1 MAEAVRHDKTA
12 RQLRLLSDALDSG
25 RLGPVRRLIN
35 TLAPAEIGNLLESL
49 PPAKRVV
56 VWGLVDPEDDG
67 EVLVH
72 VGDEVRESL
81 LADMDADEIIAA
93 VEDLDI
99 DDLADLVEDL
109 PDTVI
114 DEVLKSMD
122 RENRERLEQVLSY
135 PEDTAGRLMNP
146 DVVTVRADVNVDVVL
161 RYLRLRGE
169 LPDHT
174 DHLFVVSRRHQ
185 YLGRL
190 SLASLVTHEDST
202 PINRLIDDEQPAIDV
217 EESAEE
223 VARQFSDH
231 DWVSAPVVDDN
242 NILLGRITIDDVVD
256 IIREQAEHQ
265 ALGAAGL
272 DEDEDLFSPVK
283 RAVRGRVVW
292 LGINLCTAFL
302 AATVIGQ
309 YELTLQKIVALAVL
323 MPIVAGIG
331 GNAAVQV
338 LTLMVRGLALGQVG
352 PSNAKI
358 LLWKEIRVALIN
370 GILIGGIVGVIAY
383 FWFRSPL
390 LSLVITM
397 ALIINFCAAATAG
410 VLLPLLLKRMN
421 IDPAVAG
428 TVVVTA
434 VTDVMG
440 FFSFLGLATLILM
453 HLGRCYATPGQGGRL
468 ERRARLWLHRTA
480 ANLGGRWQ
488 DLLPHPRLPAARPA
502 TGARRTGQVH
512 CPPPGR
518 RALAR
523 HTGDAG
529 CTAITELKTPCTKTS
544 KASQSLHRSQRSDAY
559 GAGAGLRRAA
569 GTGDSTRATP
579 V

>member
-25 RLGPVRRLIN
+25 RLGPVRRLVN

-49 PPAKRVV
+49 PPGKREV

-72 VGDEVRESL
+72 VGEEVRESL
-81 LADMDADEIIAA
+81 LADMDPDEIIAA

-190 SLASLVTHEDST
+190 SLAALVTHEDNT

-217 EESAEE
+217 GESADE

-256 IIREQAEHQ
+256 IIRAQAEHQ

-272 DEDEDLFSPVK
+272 DEEEDLFSPIK

-302 AATVIGQ
+302 AASVIGQ
-309 YELTLQKIVALAVL
+309 FELTLQKVVALAVL
-323 MPIVAGIG
+323 MPIVAGVG

-338 LTLMVRGLALGQVG
+338 LTLMVRGIALGQVG
-352 PSNAKI
+352 QSNARI
-358 LLWKEIRVALIN
+358 LLWKEMRVALIN
-370 GILIGGIVGVIAY
+370 GTLIGTVVGLIA
-383 FWFRSPL
+383 FVWFQSIL
-390 LSLVITM
+390 LSVVITL
-397 ALIINFCAAATAG
+397 ALIINFCAAALAG

-421 IDPAVAG
+421 VDPAVAG

-440 FFSFLGLATLILM
+440 FFSFLGLATLSL
-453 HLGRCYATPGQGGRL
+453 
-468 ERRARLWLHRTA
+468 LH
-480 ANLGGRWQ
+480 
-488 DLLPHPRLPAARPA
+488 
-502 TGARRTGQVH
+502 
-512 CPPPGR
+512 
-518 RALAR
+518 
-523 HTGDAG
+523 
-529 CTAITELKTPCTKTS
+529 
-544 KASQSLHRSQRSDAY
+544 
-559 GAGAGLRRAA
+559 
-569 GTGDSTRATP
+569 
-579 V
+579 

>member
-25 RLGPVRRLIN
+25 RLGPVRRLVN

-49 PPAKRVV
+49 PPGKREV

-72 VGDEVRESL
+72 VGEEVRESL
-81 LADMDADEIIAA
+81 LADMDPDEIIAA

-135 PEDTAGRLMNP
+135 PEDSAGRLMNP

-190 SLASLVTHEDST
+190 SLAALVTHEDTT

-217 EESAEE
+217 GENADE

-256 IIREQAEHQ
+256 IIRAQAEHQ

-272 DEDEDLFSPVK
+272 DEEEDLFSPIK

-302 AATVIGQ
+302 AASVIGQ
-309 YELTLQKIVALAVL
+309 FELTLQKVVALAVL
-323 MPIVAGIG
+323 MPIVAGVG

-338 LTLMVRGLALGQVG
+338 LTLMVRGIALGQVG
-352 PSNAKI
+352 PSNARI
-358 LLWKEIRVALIN
+358 LLWKELRVALIN
-370 GILIGGIVGVIAY
+370 GTLIGLLVGLIA
-383 FWFRSPL
+383 FLWFHSWL
-390 LSLVITM
+390 LSIVITL
-397 ALIINFCAAATAG
+397 ALMINFCAAALAG
-410 VLLPLLLKRMN
+410 VLLPLMLKRMN
-421 IDPAVAG
+421 VDPAVAG

-440 FFSFLGLATLILM
+440 FFSFLGLATLIL
-453 HLGRCYATPGQGGRL
+453 
-468 ERRARLWLHRTA
+468 LH
-480 ANLGGRWQ
+480 
-488 DLLPHPRLPAARPA
+488 
-502 TGARRTGQVH
+502 
-512 CPPPGR
+512 
-518 RALAR
+518 
-523 HTGDAG
+523 
-529 CTAITELKTPCTKTS
+529 
-544 KASQSLHRSQRSDAY
+544 
-559 GAGAGLRRAA
+559 
-569 GTGDSTRATP
+569 
-579 V
+579 

>member
-12 RQLRLLSDALDSG
+12 RQLRMLSDALDSG
-25 RLGPVRRLIN
+25 RLGPVRRLVN
-35 TLAPAEIGNLLESL
+35 TLSPAEIGNLLESL
-49 PPAKRVV
+49 PPGKREI
-56 VWGLVDPEDDG
+56 VWGLVDQEDDG

-72 VGDEVRESL
+72 VGEEVRESL
-81 LADMDADEIIAA
+81 LADMDPDEIIAA

-217 EESAEE
+217 QETAEE

-256 IIREQAEHQ
+256 ILREQAEHQ
-265 ALGAAGL
+265 AMGAAGL
-272 DEDEDLFSPVK
+272 DEDEDLFSPVR
-283 RAVRGRVVW
+283 RAVRGRLLW

-302 AATVIGQ
+302 AAGVIGQ
-309 YELTLQKIVALAVL
+309 FEATLEKIVALAVL
-323 MPIVAGIG
+323 MPIVAGMG
-331 GNAAVQV
+331 GNAGTQV

-352 PSNAKI
+352 ASNAKV
-358 LLWKEIRVALIN
+358 LLWKEVRVALIN
-370 GILIGGIVGVIAY
+370 GLLLGSIVGLVA
-383 FWFRSPL
+383 FAWFREWQ
-390 LSLVITM
+390 LSLVIGA
-397 ALIINFCAAATAG
+397 ALTINLCAAALAG
-410 VLLPLLLKRMN
+410 VLVPLTLKRMN
-421 IDPAVAG
+421 IDPALAG
-428 TVVVTA
+428 GVVLTT
-434 VTDVMG
+434 VTDVTG
-440 FFSFLGLATLILM
+440 FLCFLGLATLVL
-453 HLGRCYATPGQGGRL
+453 
-468 ERRARLWLHRTA
+468 LH
-480 ANLGGRWQ
+480 
-488 DLLPHPRLPAARPA
+488 
-502 TGARRTGQVH
+502 
-512 CPPPGR
+512 
-518 RALAR
+518 
-523 HTGDAG
+523 
-529 CTAITELKTPCTKTS
+529 
-544 KASQSLHRSQRSDAY
+544 
-559 GAGAGLRRAA
+559 
-569 GTGDSTRATP
+569 
-579 V
+579 

>member
-1 MAEAVRHDKTA
+1 MVETIRHDKTA

-25 RLGPVRRLIN
+25 RLGPVRRLVN
-35 TLAPAEIGNLLESL
+35 TLSPAEIGNLLESL
-49 PPAKRVV
+49 PPGKREV

-81 LADMDADEIIAA
+81 LADMDTDEIVAA

-135 PEDTAGRLMNP
+135 AEDTAGRLMNP

-174 DHLFVVSRRHQ
+174 DHLYVVSRRHQ
-185 YLGRL
+185 YLGRV
-190 SLASLVTHEDST
+190 SLTSLVTHEDTT

-217 EESAEE
+217 GESAQE

-292 LGINLCTAFL
+292 LGINLFTAFM
-302 AATVIGQ
+302 AATVIKQ
-309 YELTLQKIVALAVL
+309 FDVTLEKIVALAVL

-352 PSNAKI
+352 ASNARI

-370 GILIGGIVGVIAY
+370 GVLIGGIVGLIALI
-383 FWFRSPL
+383 WFHSPM
-390 LSLVITM
+390 LSLVIAM
-397 ALIINFCAAATAG
+397 ALVLNFCAAATAG

-440 FFSFLGLATLILM
+440 FFCFLGLATLIL
-453 HLGRCYATPGQGGRL
+453 
-468 ERRARLWLHRTA
+468 LH
-480 ANLGGRWQ
+480 
-488 DLLPHPRLPAARPA
+488 
-502 TGARRTGQVH
+502 
-512 CPPPGR
+512 
-518 RALAR
+518 
-523 HTGDAG
+523 
-529 CTAITELKTPCTKTS
+529 
-544 KASQSLHRSQRSDAY
+544 
-559 GAGAGLRRAA
+559 
-569 GTGDSTRATP
+569 
-579 V
+579 

>member
-25 RLGPVRRLIN
+25 RLGPVRRLVN

-49 PPAKRVV
+49 PPAKRQI
-56 VWGLVDPEDDG
+56 VWGLVDAEDDG

-72 VGDEVRESL
+72 VGEEVRESL
-81 LADMDADEIIAA
+81 LADMDPDEIIAA

-185 YLGRL
+185 YLGRV
-190 SLASLVTHEDST
+190 SLASLVTHEDTT
-202 PINRLIDDEQPAIDV
+202 PINRLIDDQQPAIGV
-217 EESAEE
+217 EESAQE

-231 DWVSAPVVDDN
+231 DWISAPVVDDN

-265 ALGAAGL
+265 ALSAAGL
-272 DEDEDLFSPVK
+272 DEDEDLFSPVP
-283 RAVRGRVVW
+283 RAFRRRLIW
-292 LGINLCTAFL
+292 LTINLGTAFL
-302 AATVIGQ
+302 AASVVGRFEDTIHR
-309 YELTLQKIVALAVL
+309 LVALAVL
-323 MPIVAGIG
+323 MPIVAGMG
-331 GNAAVQV
+331 GNAGTQV
-338 LTLMVRGLALGQVG
+338 LALMVRGLALGQVG
-352 PSNAKI
+352 ASNFNI
-358 LLWKEIRVALIN
+358 LLWKETRIAMLNGLAL
-370 GILIGGIVGVIAY
+370 GFVLGMVVW
-383 FWFRSPL
+383 FWFGDPQ
-390 LSLVITM
+390 LSLVIAT
-397 ALIINFCAAATAG
+397 ALTINLLLAASAG
-410 VLLPLLLKRMN
+410 VLIPLTLKRFGF
-421 IDPAVAG
+421 DPALASG
-428 TVVVTA
+428 IFLTT

-440 FFSFLGLATLILM
+440 FFTFLGLATVF
-453 HLGRCYATPGQGGRL
+453 
-468 ERRARLWLHRTA
+468 
-480 ANLGGRWQ
+480 
-488 DLLPHPRLPAARPA
+488 LLN
-502 TGARRTGQVH
+502 
-512 CPPPGR
+512 
-518 RALAR
+518 
-523 HTGDAG
+523 
-529 CTAITELKTPCTKTS
+529 
-544 KASQSLHRSQRSDAY
+544 
-559 GAGAGLRRAA
+559 
-569 GTGDSTRATP
+569 
-579 V
+579 

>member
-1 MAEAVRHDKTA
+1 MADAVRHDKTA

-25 RLGPVRRLIN
+25 RLGPVRRLVN
-35 TLAPAEIGNLLESL
+35 TLSPAEIGNLLESL
-49 PPAKRVV
+49 PPAKRTI
-56 VWGLVDPEDDG
+56 VWGLVDAEDDG

-81 LADMDADEIIAA
+81 LAEMDPDEIVAA

-122 RENRERLEQVLSY
+122 RENRERLEQALSY

-146 DVVTVRADVNVDVVL
+146 DVVTVRADTTVDVVL

-169 LPDHT
+169 LPEHT
-174 DHLFVVSRRHQ
+174 DHLYVVSRRHQ
-185 YLGRL
+185 LLGWVAL
-190 SLASLVTHEDST
+190 QDLVTSEPST
-202 PINRLIDDEQPAIDV
+202 PVNKLIDDSLTALRVD
-217 EESAEE
+217 ESAEE

-231 DWVSAPVVDDN
+231 DWVSAPVVDEGN
-242 NILLGRITIDDVVD
+242 VLLGRITIDDVVD

-272 DEDEDLFSPVK
+272 DEDEDLFSPIR

-292 LGINLCTAFL
+292 LGINLATAFL
-302 AATVIGQ
+302 AAFVIGRFEATIEQ
-309 YELTLQKIVALAVL
+309 IVALAVL

-352 PSNAKI
+352 ASNAGI

-370 GILIGGIVGVIAY
+370 GLLIGGLVGFVAWL
-383 FWFRSPL
+383 WFGDPVL
-390 LSLVITM
+390 GVVITA
-397 ALIINFCAAATAG
+397 ALVINFCSAALAG
-410 VLLPLLLKRMN
+410 VAVPLTMRRLR

-434 VTDVMG
+434 VTDVIG
-440 FFSFLGLATLILM
+440 FFSFLGLATVIL
-453 HLGRCYATPGQGGRL
+453 
-468 ERRARLWLHRTA
+468 
-480 ANLGGRWQ
+480 
-488 DLLPHPRLPAARPA
+488 
-502 TGARRTGQVH
+502 
-512 CPPPGR
+512 
-518 RALAR
+518 
-523 HTGDAG
+523 
-529 CTAITELKTPCTKTS
+529 
-544 KASQSLHRSQRSDAY
+544 
-559 GAGAGLRRAA
+559 LR
-569 GTGDSTRATP
+569 
-579 V
+579 

>member
-49 PPAKRVV
+49 PPGKREV
-56 VWGLVDPEDDG
+56 VWGLVDATDDG
-67 EVLVH
+67 EVLLH
-72 VGDEVRESL
+72 VGEEVRESL
-81 LADMDADEIIAA
+81 LAEMDADEIIAA

-99 DDLADLVEDL
+99 DDLADLVGDL

-135 PEDTAGRLMNP
+135 AEDTAGRLMNP

-161 RYLRLRGE
+161 RYLRLHGE

-185 YLGRL
+185 YLGRV
-190 SLASLVTHEDST
+190 SLASLVTHEDT
-202 PINRLIDDEQPAIDV
+202 TAINRLIDDEQPAIDV
-217 EESAEE
+217 NESAEE

-231 DWVSAPVVDDN
+231 DWVSAPVVDEN

-256 IIREQAEHQ
+256 IIRSQAEHQ

-272 DEDEDLFSPVK
+272 DEEEDLFSPIT
-283 RAVRGRVVW
+283 RAVRGRIVW
-292 LGINLCTAFL
+292 LGINLATAFL

-309 YELTLQKIVALAVL
+309 YELTLEKVVALAIL

-352 PSNAKI
+352 PSNARI

-370 GILIGGIVGVIAY
+370 GVLIGGIVGLIAWAWFGSALLMLVIA
-383 FWFRSPL
+383 L
-390 LSLVITM
+390 
-397 ALIINFCAAATAG
+397 ALIINFCAAALAG

-421 IDPAVAG
+421 VDPAVAG

-434 VTDVMG
+434 VTDVIG
-440 FFSFLGLATLILM
+440 FFSFLGLATAIL
-453 HLGRCYATPGQGGRL
+453 
-468 ERRARLWLHRTA
+468 LH
-480 ANLGGRWQ
+480 
-488 DLLPHPRLPAARPA
+488 
-502 TGARRTGQVH
+502 
-512 CPPPGR
+512 
-518 RALAR
+518 
-523 HTGDAG
+523 
-529 CTAITELKTPCTKTS
+529 
-544 KASQSLHRSQRSDAY
+544 
-559 GAGAGLRRAA
+559 
-569 GTGDSTRATP
+569 
-579 V
+579 

>member
-1 MAEAVRHDKTA
+1 MVETIRHDKTA

-25 RLGPVRRLIN
+25 RLGPVRRLVN
-35 TLAPAEIGNLLESL
+35 TLSPAEIGNLLESL
-49 PPAKRVV
+49 PPGKREV

-81 LADMDADEIIAA
+81 LADMDTDEIVAA

-135 PEDTAGRLMNP
+135 AEDTAGRLMNP

-174 DHLFVVSRRHQ
+174 DHLYVVSRRHQ
-185 YLGRL
+185 YLGRISVAAL
-190 SLASLVTHEDST
+190 LTHEPGT
-202 PINRLIDDEQPAIDV
+202 PINKLIDDEQPAIDV
-217 EESAEE
+217 DESSNE
-223 VARQFSDH
+223 VARKFSDH
-231 DWVSAPVVDDN
+231 DWISAPVVDDN

-292 LGINLCTAFL
+292 LGINLFTAFM
-302 AATVIGQ
+302 AATVIKQ
-309 YELTLQKIVALAVL
+309 FDATLEKIVALAVL

-352 PSNAKI
+352 SSNARI

-370 GILIGGIVGVIAY
+370 GLLIGGIVGVIA
-383 FWFRSPL
+383 FAWFRSPL
-390 LSLVITM
+390 LSLVIAL

-440 FFSFLGLATLILM
+440 FFCFLGLATLIL
-453 HLGRCYATPGQGGRL
+453 
-468 ERRARLWLHRTA
+468 LH
-480 ANLGGRWQ
+480 
-488 DLLPHPRLPAARPA
+488 
-502 TGARRTGQVH
+502 
-512 CPPPGR
+512 
-518 RALAR
+518 
-523 HTGDAG
+523 
-529 CTAITELKTPCTKTS
+529 
-544 KASQSLHRSQRSDAY
+544 
-559 GAGAGLRRAA
+559 
-569 GTGDSTRATP
+569 
-579 V
+579 

>member
-25 RLGPVRRLIN
+25 RLGPVRRLVN

-49 PPAKRVV
+49 PPGKREV

-67 EVLVH
+67 EVLLH
-72 VGDEVRESL
+72 VGEEVRESL
-81 LADMDADEIIAA
+81 LADMDPDEIVAA

-114 DEVLKSMD
+114 DEVLRSMD
-122 RENRERLEQVLSY
+122 RENRERLERALSY

-185 YLGRL
+185 YLGRV
-190 SLASLVTHEDST
+190 SLAALVTHEDST
-202 PINRLIDDEQPAIDV
+202 PINRLIDDEQPAIEVD
-217 EESAEE
+217 ESAEE
-223 VARQFSDH
+223 VARRFSDH

-272 DEDEDLFSPVK
+272 DEDEDLFSPIK

-292 LGINLCTAFL
+292 LSVNLLTALL
-302 AATVIGQ
+302 AASVIGQ
-309 YELTLQKIVALAVL
+309 FEHALERIVALAVL

-352 PSNAKI
+352 ASNARI
-358 LLWKEIRVALIN
+358 LLWKEFRVALIN
-370 GILIGGIVGVIAY
+370 GVLIGGIVGVVALI
-383 FWFRSPL
+383 WFHDWP
-390 LSLVITM
+390 LSLVITS
-397 ALIINFCAAATAG
+397 ALVINFCAAALAG
-410 VLLPLLLKRMN
+410 VLVPLLLRRLN

-440 FFSFLGLATLILM
+440 FFSFLGLATLIL
-453 HLGRCYATPGQGGRL
+453 LQ
-468 ERRARLWLHRTA
+468 
-480 ANLGGRWQ
+480 
-488 DLLPHPRLPAARPA
+488 
-502 TGARRTGQVH
+502 
-512 CPPPGR
+512 
-518 RALAR
+518 
-523 HTGDAG
+523 
-529 CTAITELKTPCTKTS
+529 
-544 KASQSLHRSQRSDAY
+544 
-559 GAGAGLRRAA
+559 
-569 GTGDSTRATP
+569 
-579 V
+579 

>member
-1 MAEAVRHDKTA
+1 MAEAARHDKTA

-25 RLGPVRRLIN
+25 RLGPVRRLVN
-35 TLAPAEIGNLLESL
+35 TLSPAEIGNLLESL
-49 PPAKRVV
+49 PPGKREV
-56 VWGLVDPEDDG
+56 VWGLVDAEDDG

-81 LADMDADEIIAA
+81 LADMDPDEIVAA

-135 PEDTAGRLMNP
+135 PEDSAGRLMNP

-161 RYLRLRGE
+161 RFLRLRGE

-185 YLGRL
+185 YLGRV
-190 SLASLVTHEDST
+190 SLASLVTHEAST

-217 EESAEE
+217 GESAQE

-231 DWVSAPVVDDN
+231 DWISAPVVDDS

-265 ALGAAGL
+265 AMGAAGL
-272 DEDEDLFSPVK
+272 DEEEDLFSPIK

-302 AATVIGQ
+302 AASVIGQ
-309 YELTLQKIVALAVL
+309 FEVTLEKVVALAIL
-323 MPIVAGIG
+323 MPIVAGVG

-352 PSNAKI
+352 PSNARI
-358 LLWKEIRVALIN
+358 LLWKEMRVALIN
-370 GILIGGIVGVIAY
+370 GVLIGAIVGVAA
-383 FWFRSPL
+383 FLWFHSPM
-390 LSLVITM
+390 LSLVIAS
-397 ALIINFCAAATAG
+397 ALVINFCAAALAG
-410 VLLPLLLKRMN
+410 VLLPLMLKRMN

-440 FFSFLGLATLILM
+440 FFSFLGLATLIL
-453 HLGRCYATPGQGGRL
+453 
-468 ERRARLWLHRTA
+468 
-480 ANLGGRWQ
+480 
-488 DLLPHPRLPAARPA
+488 
-502 TGARRTGQVH
+502 
-512 CPPPGR
+512 
-518 RALAR
+518 
-523 HTGDAG
+523 
-529 CTAITELKTPCTKTS
+529 
-544 KASQSLHRSQRSDAY
+544 
-559 GAGAGLRRAA
+559 LR
-569 GTGDSTRATP
+569 
-579 V
+579 

>member
-25 RLGPVRRLIN
+25 RLGPVRRLVN

-49 PPAKRVV
+49 PPGKREI

-81 LADMDADEIIAA
+81 LADMDPDEIIAA

-135 PEDTAGRLMNP
+135 PEDSAGRLMNP

-190 SLASLVTHEDST
+190 SLAALVTHEDNT

-217 EESAEE
+217 GESADE

-256 IIREQAEHQ
+256 IIRAQAEHQ

-272 DEDEDLFSPVK
+272 DEEEDLFSPIK

-302 AATVIGQ
+302 AASVIGQ
-309 YELTLQKIVALAVL
+309 FELTLEKIVALAVL
-323 MPIVAGIG
+323 MPIVAGVG

-338 LTLMVRGLALGQVG
+338 LTLMVRGIALGQVG
-352 PSNAKI
+352 PSNARI
-358 LLWKEIRVALIN
+358 LLWKESRVALIN
-370 GILIGGIVGVIAY
+370 GTLIGLLVGLIA
-383 FWFRSPL
+383 FLWFHSAL
-390 LSLVITM
+390 LSLVITL
-397 ALIINFCAAATAG
+397 ALIINFLAAALAG

-421 IDPAVAG
+421 VDPAVAG

-440 FFSFLGLATLILM
+440 FFSFLGLATLIL
-453 HLGRCYATPGQGGRL
+453 L
-468 ERRARLWLHRTA
+468 
-480 ANLGGRWQ
+480 N
-488 DLLPHPRLPAARPA
+488 
-502 TGARRTGQVH
+502 
-512 CPPPGR
+512 
-518 RALAR
+518 
-523 HTGDAG
+523 
-529 CTAITELKTPCTKTS
+529 
-544 KASQSLHRSQRSDAY
+544 
-559 GAGAGLRRAA
+559 
-569 GTGDSTRATP
+569 
-579 V
+579 